1 MIIEEEKAITETEKS
16 VPTASTVDRDG
27 QWKEVSC
34 EFFDD
39 LLAAA
44 LPELLEAMDTDKRP
58 EFQEQE
64 LRAVATTTG
73 GKERNIDLLA
83 KVALKSGKNV
93 HVLLHIEIQDS
104 DDDDFPERMFRYRS
118 LLMARYLK
126 SYEDKGRAVLV
137 NDKAED
143 IVSLAILTA
152 RRPKREKEYY
162 EHSSFRNTLRF
173 EYPALKVW
181 ECDPAE
187 MANSENPFHWV
198 LLAGRRVLESVRND
212 AKKVRYLRELNDILK
227 EKRWSRRKKERLFIF
242 MEALLRPKEEEAL
255 KEYRKYLEEV
265 KTKEGEKMAYV
276 SVPEEM
282 GIEKGIEKGI
292 VIGAEGTKRENALRM
307 LRKGLDIDLIAEC
320 VDLPEEEVRRL
331 ADENIHD

>member
-73 GKERNIDLLA
+73 
-83 KVALKSGKNV
+83 
-93 HVLLHIEIQDS
+93 
-104 DDDDFPERMFRYRS
+104 
-118 LLMARYLK
+118 
-126 SYEDKGRAVLV
+126 
-137 NDKAED
+137 
-143 IVSLAILTA
+143 
-152 RRPKREKEYY
+152 
-162 EHSSFRNTLRF
+162 
-173 EYPALKVW
+173 
-181 ECDPAE
+181 
-187 MANSENPFHWV
+187 
-198 LLAGRRVLESVRND
+198 
-212 AKKVRYLRELNDILK
+212 
-227 EKRWSRRKKERLFIF
+227 KKERLFIF

>member
-27 QWKEVSC
+27 QWKEISC

-143 IVSLAILTA
+143 IVSVDLAGKSAIADFMVIATGRNTRQLAAMAHHVAEKLAELTPGDHAKKSALFNSGAEAVENAIKIARVATGRTAVVCFDHAYHGRTNLTMALTA
-152 RRPKREKEYY
+152 KSMPYK
-162 EHSSFRNTLRF
+162 H
-173 EYPALKVW
+173 
-181 ECDPAE
+181 
-187 MANSENPFHWV
+187 
-198 LLAGRRVLESVRND
+198 
-212 AKKVRYLRELNDILK
+212 KK
-227 EKRWSRRKKERLFIF
+227 
-242 MEALLRPKEEEAL
+242 A
-255 KEYRKYLEEV
+255 
-265 KTKEGEKMAYV
+265 
-276 SVPEEM
+276 
-282 GIEKGIEKGI
+282 
-292 VIGAEGTKRENALRM
+292 
-307 LRKGLDIDLIAEC
+307 
-320 VDLPEEEVRRL
+320 
-331 ADENIHD
+331 